1 MNLRIFAN
9 AYNLFTITGVKFVDP
24 EHPDDD
30 LGRMYP
36 LNKTYTVGMSLS
48 VYGFGQK
55 INLKYYLYEKDIYI
69 IIV

>member
-36 LNKTYTVGMSLS
+36 LNKTYTVGMSLFLS
-48 VYGFGQK
+48 KVLNK
-55 INLKYYLYEKDIYI
+55 NNLKYYLYEKDIYI